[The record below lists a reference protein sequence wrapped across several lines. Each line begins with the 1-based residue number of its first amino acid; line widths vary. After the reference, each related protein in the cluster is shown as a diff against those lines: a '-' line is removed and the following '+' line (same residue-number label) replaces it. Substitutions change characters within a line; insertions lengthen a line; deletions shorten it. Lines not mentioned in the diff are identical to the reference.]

1 MKPRWI
7 VTILVLAGTGLLSVL
22 AGQQKTGAPPKPT
35 SISVDLPV
43 QVVPVARRRLETNLT
58 RTGTIQASNDVVV
71 LSETVGR
78 VLAVSADVGD
88 RRRAGA
94 VLAKIDD
101 ELKLAAFRA
110 AEVAVEKAR
119 RDQARFETLVEQKSA
134 TSAELEGVRLACK
147 AAEAQYMVA
156 RRQYQDTE
164 IKTPITG
171 IVTARYISVGSTVG
185 PGTPIAEV
193 VDLSRLKIVLNVA
206 EKDAYALKSGDPVA
220 VSLDVYPGA
229 PFPGTIRTIGSKAD
243 DAHNFPV
250 EVTLDNPADRPLRAG
265 LFARVRL
272 ASPAGREVLA
282 IPREAL
288 IGSIRVPSV
297 FVVEEGVA
305 RLRRVVLGDDA
316 GDFLEVREGLREG
329 DKIVVDGQNNLKD
342 GAAVVVVE

>member
-7 VTILVLAGTGLLSVL
+7 IVIFALAGTGLLCVM
-22 AGQQKTGAPPKPT
+22 AGQRKAAAPAGPA

-43 QVVPVARRRLETNLT
+43 QVVSVARRRLATSLT

-71 LSETVGR
+71 ISETVGR
-78 VLAVSADVGD
+78 VLAVSAEVGD
-88 RRRAGA
+88 LRKAGA

-101 ELKLAAFRA
+101 ELKLAAFRT
-110 AEVAVEKAR
+110 AEVALEKAR
-119 RDQARFETLVEQKSA
+119 RDQARFETLVEQASA
-134 TSAELEGVRLACK
+134 TSAELEGIRLAFK

-171 IVTARYISVGSTVG
+171 IVTARYINVGATVA
-185 PGTPIAEV
+185 PGTPVAEV

-206 EKDAYALKSGDPVA
+206 EKDAYALKTGDPADVA
-220 VSLDVYPGA
+220 LDVYPGK

-272 ASPAGREVLA
+272 GSPAGREVLA

-288 IGSIRVPSV
+288 VGSIRVPSV
-297 FVVEEGVA
+297 FVVVEGVA
-305 RLRRVVLGDDA
+305 RLRPVVLGEEA
-316 GDFLEVREGLREG
+316 GEFLEVLEGLGEG
-329 DKIVVDGQNNLKD
+329 DRIVVDGQSNLKD
-342 GAAVVVVE
+342 GAAVVVAK

>member
-7 VTILVLAGTGLLSVL
+7 LVVLVLAGTGLLYVL
-22 AGQQKTGAPPKPT
+22 AGQQKTAAPPGPA

-43 QVVPVARRRLETNLT
+43 KVAAVARRRLETSLT

-71 LSETVGR
+71 ISETVGR

-88 RRRAGA
+88 RCRAGA

-110 AEVAVEKAR
+110 AEVALEKAR

-134 TSAELEGVRLACK
+134 TSAELEGVRLACQ

-171 IVTARYISVGSTVG
+171 IVAARFINVGSTVA

-206 EKDAYALKSGDPVA
+206 EKDAYALKTGDPVD
-220 VSLDVYPGA
+220 VSLDVYPG
-229 PFPGTIRTIGSKAD
+229 
-243 DAHNFPV
+243 
-250 EVTLDNPADRPLRAG
+250 NPSRERSGRSGPRPTTPIT
-265 LFARVRL
+265 
-272 ASPAGREVLA
+272 SPSR
-282 IPREAL
+282 
-288 IGSIRVPSV
+288 
-297 FVVEEGVA
+297 
-305 RLRRVVLGDDA
+305 
-316 GDFLEVREGLREG
+316 
-329 DKIVVDGQNNLKD
+329 
-342 GAAVVVVE
+342 